1 MYYQTKDDIMKIRIN
16 KKQLMQGVKFDYDK
30 KIKFFYSGNLFM
42 IIDHYDNNTF
52 YTFNDYESFRKKL
65 NDIIENW

>member
-1 MYYQTKDDIMKIRIN
+1 MKIRIN
-16 KKQLMQGVKFDYDK
+16 KKQLMQSVKFDYIDVDK

-42 IIDHYDNNTF
+42 IIDHYNTF
-52 YTFNDYESFRKKL
+52 YTFNDYESFRKKI